1 MSFLPIAHREL
12 ISAAR
17 KPGTWIRRT
26 LFFVAMLTIAAF
38 VIVDT
43 ANRTPATQG
52 EQLFSVIAGCLAFYA
67 ATIGIHATAD
77 AFGWEKREGTLGLL
91 FLTDLSGADVVAG
104 KLAAKATNAFYG
116 LLSMIP
122 LLALPLLLGGVRL
135 ERVVLTSVM
144 LIATSI
150 VSLSIGLWVSS
161 RSTNERRAMM
171 LTLGLLLV
179 YLVGPIITAAMSE
192 EIFGGRPEDSWR
204 YGVASPLMGLLHV
217 QIISMGGGGAP
228 PWPRELWIYSLV
240 LSLVLSAAA
249 IVSAARHLPHSWS
262 PELLEARKKRKRPA
276 TDSKGI
282 PIQSPAPATISFKQ
296 KMDLWKRRYAIRQR
310 PLLNIHP
317 YIWLGERFA
326 DKRLMA
332 AIVTVALLVLPIVF
346 LSTRSTRLEFDFIV
360 PFFYIASFLL
370 LIWMVAEPIV
380 RLNEDRHA
388 GALELVLT
396 TPMQGPEIIRGMQR
410 SMLRIFLAAGILL
423 AAAALAL
430 NQLSPPAENE
440 EWWAWTPIIYLAAC
454 FGSLRWVGPWIG
466 LSSKSVTAGM
476 IRALVL
482 MALPSIVWSGVMV
495 LLDQW
500 QRFLSLLAFQ
510 VPSEG
515 DYRILWMILSL
526 PLLAWLPVLFYC
538 WKIFSRPR
546 ATFWKSVLSCGV
558 AALMLIAALAMTFLV
573 SFFWIGATT
582 HVQLKTFLFLHTVG
596 VMVIA
601 YGWAKPQL
609 ETRFRDLA
617 TRPFE
622 N

>member
-17 KPGTWIRRT
+17 KRGTWIRRT
-26 LFFVAMLTIAAF
+26 LFFVTMLGVAAF
-38 VIVDT
+38 VTINS
-43 ANRTPATQG
+43 ANSSPASQG
-52 EQLFSVIAGCLAFYA
+52 EQLFDIIATCLVFYA
-67 ATIGIHATAD
+67 ATVGIHATAD

-91 FLTDLSGADVVAG
+91 FLTDLSGGDVVAG

-122 LLALPLLLGGVRL
+122 LLAMPLLLGGVRL

-144 LIATSI
+144 LIATSF

-161 RSTNERRAMM
+161 RSTNERRAMV
-171 LTLGLLLV
+171 LTFGLLFV
-179 YLVGPIITAAMSE
+179 YLVGPVLAAALSE
-192 EIFGGRPEDSWR
+192 EVFRGQSNDSWI
-204 YGVASPLMGLLHV
+204 YGVISPLMGVVHV
-217 QIISMGGGGAP
+217 QIITTGGAGAP
-228 PWPRELWIYSLV
+228 PWPKYLWLYSLGFTF
-240 LSLVLSAAA
+240 LISALA
-249 IVSAARHLPHSWS
+249 ILNAARHLPHSWS
-262 PELLEARKKRKRPA
+262 PELLEARKQKRSSRSADRLPVDQRPSTTNA
-276 TDSKGI
+276 T
-282 PIQSPAPATISFKQ
+282 FKSMIDQ
-296 KMDLWKRRYAIRQR
+296 WKRRYAMKQR
-310 PLLNIHP
+310 PLLNLHP
-317 YIWLGERFA
+317 YMWLGERFA

-332 AIVTVALLVLPIVF
+332 AIVTVSLLTLPIVF
-346 LSTRSTRLEFDFIV
+346 LSTSGTRLDFGLVV

-482 MALPSIVWSGVMV
+482 MALPAIVWSGVMI

-500 QRFLSLLAFQ
+500 QMGRAVQ
-510 VPSEG
+510 VSSKG
-515 DYRILWMILSL
+515 DQLILWAILGL
-526 PLLAWLPVLFYC
+526 PLLAWVAMLFRC
-538 WKIFSRPR
+538 RRIFSRPR
-546 ATFWKSVLSCGV
+546 ETFWKSALSCGV
-558 AALMLIAALAMTFLV
+558 FVFMMIAALTLIFLV
-573 SFFWIGATT
+573 GFFWIGATT
-582 HVQLKTFLFLHTVG
+582 HLQLKTFLLLHTVG

>member
-116 LLSMIP
+116 LLSMLP
-122 LLALPLLLGGVRL
+122 LLAMPLLLGGVRL

-192 EIFGGRPEDSWR
+192 EVFGGKPEDSWM
-204 YGVASPLMGLLHV
+204 YGVVSPLMGLLHV
-217 QIISMGGGGAP
+217 QIVSSGGGP
-228 PWPRELWIYSLV
+228 PWPRELWIYSLI
-240 LSLVLSAAA
+240 STLVVSAVA

-262 PELLEARKKRKRPA
+262 PELLEARKKRKRPSTHSNA
-276 TDSKGI
+276 VPDQ
-282 PIQSPAPATISFKQ
+282 PRSPANVSFKQ
-296 KMDLWKRRYAIRQR
+296 KIDGWKRRYAIHQR

-332 AIVTVALLVLPIVF
+332 ALMTALILAIPFVYLPAQGFGI
-346 LSTRSTRLEFDFIV
+346 DFGLIV
-360 PFFYIASFLL
+360 PFFYIAAFLL
-370 LIWMVAEPIV
+370 LIWMIAEPIV
-380 RLNEDRHA
+380 RLNEDRRA
-388 GALELVLT
+388 GALELILT
-396 TPMQGPEIIRGMQR
+396 TPMQGKEIVRGMQR
-410 SMLRIFLAAGILL
+410 SMLRIFLIAGVVLAL
-423 AAAALAL
+423 TAAATNHFAL
-430 NQLSPPAENE
+430 QGEIE
-440 EWWAWTPIIYLAAC
+440 TWAIWMPLLFLAPC
-454 FGSLRWVGPWIG
+454 FVALRWIGLWIG
-466 LSSKSVTAGM
+466 LSSKSVTTGM
-476 IRALVL
+476 LRAIVMVSLPGVLSVGIAVLFDLFRLGRRFGVAYSPNEPIPALAWTVLLITALVWMTVFL
-482 MALPSIVWSGVMV
+482 RSRRLFTRRGRSMGRSIAAYG
-495 LLDQW
+495 LLG
-500 QRFLSLLAFQ
+500 FLVVAAF
-510 VPSEG
+510 
-515 DYRILWMILSL
+515 
-526 PLLAWLPVLFYC
+526 
-538 WKIFSRPR
+538 IFSFLTLASWDPYHRNSFLIIFLALH
-546 ATFWKSVLSCGV
+546 ATGMAIL
-558 AALMLIAALAMTFLV
+558 
-573 SFFWIGATT
+573 
-582 HVQLKTFLFLHTVG
+582 
-596 VMVIA
+596 A

-609 ETRFRDLA
+609 ELRFRDLA
-617 TRPFE
+617 TQPFE
-622 N
+622 S